1 VGATGSGK
9 TSIANLIT
17 RLYEFQKGRI
27 TVDGVDVRHWDPRD
41 LRRRVGMIS
50 QDVFLFSGQ
59 IADNLRLDDETLPLN
74 VLQRAAARVG
84 LSRLVEGD
92 ADSLTRRVGERGSG
106 LSVGEKQLVAFAR
119 AVAFDPGILIL
130 DEATSS
136 VDHRTEEQIQTALG
150 EVFAGRTNIV
160 IAHRLSTIRSA
171 DRIIV
176 LHKGRIREMGR
187 HDELMG
193 QDGIYA
199 RLYHLQEEAD
209 RQTPT
214 PVAARVSA

>member
-1 VGATGSGK
+1 
-9 TSIANLIT
+9 
-17 RLYEFQKGRI
+17 
-27 TVDGVDVRHWDPRD
+27 
-41 LRRRVGMIS
+41 M
-50 QDVFLFSGQ
+50 
-59 IADNLRLDDETLPLN
+59 
-74 VLQRAAARVG
+74 
-84 LSRLVEGD
+84 VEGD
-92 ADSLTRRVGERGSG
+92 GDSLTRRVGERGSG

-136 VDHRTEEQIQTALG
+136 VDHRTEEQIQSALG

-176 LHKGRIREMGR
+176 LHKGRIREVGR
-187 HDELMG
+187 HDELMT

-199 RLYHLQEEAD
+199 RLYRLQEEAD
-209 RQTPT
+209 MDLTEPKEERAT
-214 PVAARVSA
+214 A